1 MLFTGSSLSTLPLG
15 HSATL
20 EGIDRK
26 HPLRKRLLELGFV
39 PGARVTLVRAAP
51 MGDPLEVI
59 AGGTHFALRRK
70 DLELIYVEPL
80 GAGDAR

>member
-1 MLFTGSSLSTLPLG
+1 MLFTGSPLSNLPLG

-26 HPLRKRLLELGFV
+26 HPLRTRLLELGFV
-39 PGARVTLVRAAP
+39 PGAKVTLVRAAP

-70 DLELIYVEPL
+70 DLELIYVEPVI
-80 GAGDAR
+80 AGDMR

>member
-39 PGARVTLVRAAP
+39 PGAKVTLVRAAP

-70 DLELIYVEPL
+70 DLKLIYVEM
-80 GAGDAR
+80 GSGK